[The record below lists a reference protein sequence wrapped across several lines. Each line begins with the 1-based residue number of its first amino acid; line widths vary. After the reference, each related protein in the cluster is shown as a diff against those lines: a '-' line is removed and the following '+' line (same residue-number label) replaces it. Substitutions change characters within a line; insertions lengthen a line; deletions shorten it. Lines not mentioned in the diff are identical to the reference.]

1 MSELEKTVADIL
13 VKATNAAEAAGKFA
27 MEQLPDIAQQYVMY
41 VAIWNALLVFL
52 LVAIIA
58 AAVLAIRWQFKWIA
72 KWTPRNSYSDNERYF
87 SLMPT
92 GLIAFIGG
100 GFLVDHLFNAVE
112 RFVLAAFA
120 PKILL
125 IQWAAT
131 LVK

>member
-27 MEQLPDIAQQYVMY
+27 MEQLPDVAQQYVMY
-41 VAIWNALLVFL
+41 RGIMASAILVVAFL
-52 LVAIIA
+52 LIIFAAYAARTTYRKVVADEWSPEMSIPVGVLGIFA
-58 AAVLAIRWQFKWIA
+58 VLFAFIEGFRALETAVLAF
-72 KWTPRNSYSDNERYF
+72 
-87 SLMPT
+87 
-92 GLIAFIGG
+92 
-100 GFLVDHLFNAVE
+100 
-112 RFVLAAFA
+112 FA